1 MSDNKLDYNKKMIG
15 QKVKVIENHNFSW
28 IGEIKEVVD
37 ESSFLVKD
45 GANRDKIV
53 SMYDIRSVDLSRLA
67 QAQ

>member
-1 MSDNKLDYNKKMIG
+1 MSDSKLDYNKKMIG
-15 QKVKVIENHNFSW
+15 QRVKVIENHNFSW

-45 GANRDKIV
+45 GANRDKNV
-53 SMYDIRSVDLSRLA
+53 SMYDIRAVDLSQLA

>member
-1 MSDNKLDYNKKMIG
+1 MSDSKLDYNKKMIG

-45 GANRDKIV
+45 SANRDKIV
-53 SMYDIRSVDLSRLA
+53 SMYDIRSVDLSQLA

>member
-1 MSDNKLDYNKKMIG
+1 MSDSKLDYNKKMIG
-15 QKVKVIENHNFSW
+15 QRVKVIENHNFSW

-45 GANRDKIV
+45 SANRDKIV
-53 SMYDIRSVDLSRLA
+53 SMYDIRSVDLSQLA